1 MRTNEKVEQPRIPG
15 VLGGRGWGMH
25 VKSSWHRLTAK
36 TCHSPPLSTADM
48 SDIQAANSLRLLT
61 SVGPPL
67 TPLSPWQARDR
78 WPSVVT
84 RPSLHRWSTYI
95 QFASDRKTRPT
106 VDDYDRPGRWWWMR
120 CRTHSERFP
129 MHWQTSGQIRWQT
142 AQRRKYDSWGL
153 GVGGNAVDL
162 VGGIGIEFSLSCLVA
177 SWVAVSVGHAIWFLA
192 FDLRQWLGNCYKL
205 VFSVD
210 REAYF

>member
-1 MRTNEKVEQPRIPG
+1 MGDACQELMTPTDRKNLPQPPAVHGRHVRHPG
-15 VLGGRGWGMH
+15 GQFITTPH
-25 VKSSWHRLTAK
+25 
-36 TCHSPPLSTADM
+36 LSR
-48 SDIQAANSLRLLT
+48 S
-61 SVGPPL
+61 PL
-67 TPLSPWQARDR
+67 TPLQARDR

-162 VGGIGIEFSLSCLVA
+162 VCGIGIEFSLSCLVA
-177 SWVAVSVGHAIWFLA
+177 SWVAVSVGHAIW
-192 FDLRQWLGNCYKL
+192 
-205 VFSVD
+205 
-210 REAYF
+210 